1 MHLRCGTQPL
11 ETRDKE
17 GETER
22 TIRVEQSEEEA
33 TMAGLSRSGFLL
45 ALEPLASSSGFGCL
59 EERWCRIAEAVL
71 GPCTG
76 P

>member
-1 MHLRCGTQPL
+1 MHPRCGTQPV

-17 GETER
+17 RETEC
-22 TIRVEQSEEEA
+22 TIRVEQSGEEA
-33 TMAGLSRSGFLL
+33 AMAELSHIGFLL

-59 EERWCRIAEAVL
+59 EERWCRLAEVVL